1 MNEVV
6 GVLLYCGWSF
16 CLKKKSQTHQSMK
29 DVSVTTGIVMK
40 LVFRLLYLVNDS
52 LECVRVVDSEVGEDL
67 AVDLDTSFVEESH
80 EL

>member
-1 MNEVV
+1 
-6 GVLLYCGWSF
+6 
-16 CLKKKSQTHQSMK
+16 MK
-29 DVSVTTGIVMK
+29 DVSVATGIVMK

>member
-16 CLKKKSQTHQSMK
+16 CFKKKSQTHQSVK
-29 DVSVTTGIVMK
+29 DVSVATGIVMK